1 MDPKTIETDA
11 RGAQPGEVVQ
21 INPEKHPK
29 FAGCF
34 AVVDQLRR
42 WGVVADIP
50 MPGDPNAII
59 PVRLAWAD
67 FARVGMACWV
77 RAGLCPEC
85 QQPLVKAT
93 ENAGVGVGLRGCAN
107 CGWLDK

>member
-67 FARVGMACWV
+67 FARVGMACWM
-77 RAGLCPEC
+77 RAGRFVVQVRRADGTIETCKKGE
-85 QQPLVKAT
+85 
-93 ENAGVGVGLRGCAN
+93 G
-107 CGWLDK
+107 